1 MATLNVSDRMK
12 QLVDEIFS
20 KGKTI
25 HGRPIAGKELVVV
38 QGDEHSGRILV
49 PYWFSIWEHG
59 RGRGKSTKTNWENT
73 GFYNRKGE
81 PIRLST
87 FQKAIYEWMGKYGLF
102 ESRTDKGKIYEAK
115 YLAMYINK
123 YGNKHKRNGTYLD
136 IYTSLTTKLVN
147 DITKDVADFALKIT
161 SDLIKV

>member
-1 MATLNVSDRMK
+1 MATLNVSERMK
-12 QLVDEIFS
+12 QLVDEIFAQ
-20 KGKTI
+20 GKTI

-38 QGDEHSGRILV
+38 EGDQRSGKILV

-59 RGRGKSTKTNWENT
+59 RGKRTRSDTTWESFN
-73 GFYNRKGE
+73 GAQMSKMQ
-81 PIRLST
+81 I
-87 FQKAIYEWMGKYGLF
+87 AIYKWMEKHSLF
-102 ESRTDKGKIYEAK
+102 ESRTEKGKINEAK
-115 YLAMYINK
+115 GLTWYINK

-147 DITKDVADFALKIT
+147 DITKDVADYALKIT